1 MIGGV
6 LIGIGGVLS
15 LGCTIGQGVSGVST
29 LAIGSV
35 ITLISII
42 FGASLMMK
50 IEYYRAVYDD
60 SSFIELLKN
69 SLIDLRVLPETL
81 RTLEKI

>member
-1 MIGGV
+1 
-6 LIGIGGVLS
+6 
-15 LGCTIGQGVSGVST
+15 
-29 LAIGSV
+29 
-35 ITLISII
+35 
-42 FGASLMMK
+42 MMK
-50 IEYYRAVYDD
+50 IEYYKAVYDD

>member
-1 MIGGV
+1 MKTDNNARPSNV
-6 LIGIGGVLS
+6 VCEFDESSTL
-15 LGCTIGQGVSGVST
+15 VST

-35 ITLISII
+35 ITLFSII

-50 IEYYRAVYDD
+50 IEYYKAVYDD